1 MRTYPKSFV
10 ALVAACSF
18 SLSGCGPKTAPN
30 AATESAEVD
39 PHDHPH
45 EGPHHGTL
53 VELGDEEYHA
63 EVVHDENSV
72 TVYVL
77 DASAKQAFAIDAKE
91 LIISVL
97 HDGTPEQVKL
107 LASPEETD
115 VAGKSSRFTVT
126 DADLVSHLDDVAAA
140 PKLSLTIDGTAYRG
154 EIMHDHDHDHDHEG
168 HDHD

>member
-1 MRTYPKSFV
+1 MRIFLTSFI
-10 ALVAACSF
+10 ALMAACSF

-30 AATESAEVD
+30 ATTESVEVD

-63 EVVHDENSV
+63 EVVHDAQSV

-77 DASAKQAFAIDAKE
+77 DASAKQAVAIDAKE
-91 LIISVL
+91 LTISLL
-97 HDGTPEQVKL
+97 HDGAPEQFTL
-107 LASPEETD
+107 AASPQETD
-115 VAGKSSRFTVT
+115 AAGQASRFTAT
-126 DADLVSHLDDVAAA
+126 DAELVGHLDDAAAA
-140 PKLSLTIDGTAYRG
+140 PKLNVTIDGTAYRG
-154 EIMHDHDHDHDHEG
+154 AILHDHDHDHEG

>member
-1 MRTYPKSFV
+1 MRTYPKSFI
-10 ALVAACSF
+10 ALMAACSF
-18 SLSGCGPKTAPN
+18 SLSGCGAKTAPN
-30 AATESAEVD
+30 QTTKLAEVD

-45 EGPHHGTL
+45 EGPHQGTL

-63 EVVHDENSV
+63 EVVHDADSV

-77 DASAKQAFAIDAKE
+77 DASAKQAVAIDAKE

-107 LASPEETD
+107 MASPEATD
-115 VAGKSSRFTVT
+115 EAGKSSRFTVT
-126 DADLVSHLDDVAAA
+126 DAELAGHLDDAAAA

-154 EIMHDHDHDHDHEG
+154 EIMHDHDHEG
-168 HDHD
+168 HDHAE